1 MSLTVLY
8 YTANTLREP
17 FASRVR
23 EQLIKAIG
31 DLPLVSVSQKPMDFG
46 RNICVGDI
54 GQAYLN
60 IYRQILVGAKASE
73 TDFVALAEDDVLYPP
88 EHFTTFLPPKDR
100 VAYDMAR
107 WSFYTWSRPAMFSF
121 KNRQTN
127 TSLIAP
133 RVLLIEALEE
143 RFAKFPDDSKV
154 PLNHW
159 AEVGRKERELGVT
172 VRKVQEFVSQ
182 VPHIMFSHEDA
193 IGYQYLGKRKAQ
205 GFLKAYDV
213 PYWGKAE
220 AIMDLWRNP

>member
-31 DLPLVSVSQKPMDFG
+31 NLPLVSVSQIPMNFG
-46 RNICVGDI
+46 KNICVGHI
-54 GQAYLN
+54 GQSYLN

-107 WSFYTWSRPAMFSF
+107 WSFYTWSRPPIFTF

-133 RVLLIEALEE
+133 RELIIEALEE
-143 RFAKFPDDSKV
+143 RFAKYPDDSQV
-154 PLNHW
+154 PLNRW

-172 VRKVQEFVSQ
+172 VRKVQEFVAQ